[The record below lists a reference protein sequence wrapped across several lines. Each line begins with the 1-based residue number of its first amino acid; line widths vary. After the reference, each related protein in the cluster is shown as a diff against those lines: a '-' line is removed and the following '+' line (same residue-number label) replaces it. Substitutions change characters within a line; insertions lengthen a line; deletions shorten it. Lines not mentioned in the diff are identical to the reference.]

1 MSPWRERPPTFAGG
15 DCPSPKGRLE
25 ADISAVVV
33 AVGVADPLG
42 ASASPTV
49 AASEK
54 LPEPTPSVAS
64 DGLRFVCGYHPPVGN
79 AGPGARVAA
88 GAYPVTLLFGWELAG
103 TSGSRRSSAGASSES
118 FSYW

>member
-1 MSPWRERPPTFAGG
+1 M
-15 DCPSPKGRLE
+15 PKGHLE
-25 ADISAVVV
+25 AETSVVV
-33 AVGVADPLG
+33 VGVADPLG
-42 ASASPTV
+42 ASASPTIV
-49 AASEK
+49 ASRK
-54 LPEPTPSVAS
+54 LPEPKPPVA
-64 DGLRFVCGYHPPVGN
+64 FCVCKYHPPVGT